1 MKIGFDIMGGDYA
14 PKEAIEGAIIAQKEL
29 GEHVRIVLIG
39 DKDMAIHHLNNGGAK
54 TEDFDIVHTTEIIGM
69 SEHPTRAISQK
80 KDSGI
85 SVGFNMLATKKINA
99 FVSAGNTGA
108 MLVGSMFSVK
118 PIEGVIRPC
127 LTAIVPKPKGGIGII
142 LDVGANADCK
152 PDVLYQFAILGSLMM
167 KHVYGISDPKVG
179 LLSIGEEKEK
189 GNLVTIS
196 AHHIMEDS
204 TLFHFIGNVEG
215 RDLIS
220 DKVDVVVCE
229 GFTGNVVLKA
239 LESMYF
245 VMKKRGINDEYL
257 ESFNY
262 ENYGGTPI
270 LGVNAPV
277 IIGHGISNSKA
288 FKNMILSARDVVNSN
303 LVTIIHD
310 AFQNI
315 VPPTTQ

>member
-29 GEHVRIVLIG
+29 GENVRIVLIG
-39 DKDMAIHHLNNGGAK
+39 DKDMAIHHLNNGGGKA
-54 TEDFDIVHTTEIIGM
+54 EDFDIVHTSEIIGM
-69 SEHPTRAISQK
+69 GEHPTKAISQK

-167 KHVYGISDPKVG
+167 KHVYGIADPKVG

-239 LESMYF
+239 LESMHY

-277 IIGHGISNSKA
+277 IIGHGISNAKA

>member
-14 PKEAIEGAIIAQKEL
+14 PKEAIAGAILAQQEL
-29 GEHVRIVLIG
+29 GEAARIVLIG
-39 DKDMAIHHLNNGGAK
+39 DTELAKQHLVEQGGNLDHF
-54 TEDFDIVHTTEIIGM
+54 DFVHTTEVIGM
-69 SEHPTRAISQK
+69 GEHPTKAISQK
-80 KDSGI
+80 KDSSI
-85 SVGFNMLATKKINA
+85 SVGFGLLAKKQLDA

-127 LTAIVPKPKGGIGII
+127 VTAMVPKAKGGVGLL

-152 PDVLYQFAILGSLMM
+152 PDVLYQFGILGSLLLE
-167 KHVYGISDPKVG
+167 HVYKVANPRVG

-189 GNLVTIS
+189 GNLVTVS
-196 AHHIMEDS
+196 AHHIMED
-204 TLFHFIGNVEG
+204 TNQFNFIGNVEG
-215 RDLIS
+215 RDIIS
-220 DKVDVVVCE
+220 SKVDVIVCD

-245 VMKKRGINDEYL
+245 AIRKRGIQDDYL

-262 ENYGGTPI
+262 ENFGGTPI

-277 IIGHGISNSKA
+277 IIGHGVSNAKA
-288 FKNMILSARDVVNSN
+288 FKNMLLSAKDVVDSK
-303 LVTIIHD
+303 LVQIIHD
-310 AFQNI
+310 AFQNL
-315 VPPTTQ
+315 VPPTQ

>member
-14 PKEAIEGAIIAQKEL
+14 PKEAIAGAIIAQQEM
-29 GEHVRIVLIG
+29 GNAARIVLIG
-39 DKDMAIHHLNNGGAK
+39 DSEQAKQQLLEQGGSLD
-54 TEDFDIVHTTEIIGM
+54 DFDFVHTTEVIGM
-69 SEHPTRAISQK
+69 GEHPTKAISQK
-80 KDSGI
+80 KDSSI
-85 SVGFNMLATKKINA
+85 SVGFGLLAKKQIDA

-127 LTAIVPKPKGGIGII
+127 VTAMVPKAKGGVGLL

-152 PDVLYQFAILGSLMM
+152 PDVLYQFGILGSLLLE
-167 KHVYGISDPKVG
+167 HVYKVSNPRVG

-189 GNLVTIS
+189 GNLVTVS
-196 AHHIMEDS
+196 AHHIMED
-204 TLFHFIGNVEG
+204 TNQFNFIGNVEG
-215 RDLIS
+215 RDIIS
-220 DKVDVVVCE
+220 SKVDVIVCD

-245 VMKKRGINDEYL
+245 AIRKRGIQDEYL

-262 ENYGGTPI
+262 ENFGGTPI

-277 IIGHGISNSKA
+277 IIGHGISNAKA
-288 FKNMILSARDVVNSN
+288 FKNMLFSAKDVVDSN
-303 LVTIIHD
+303 LVKIIHD

-315 VPPTTQ
+315 VPPSQ